1 MTTQP
6 EDLRSEPATSTDGGG
21 QPPDVPDP
29 PPPRDGRDA
38 APRPSTT
45 APAATGGGRPAAAT
59 TGEPPA
65 ATPTGEPARS
75 VATGEPARSTAT
87 GEPASAVATAEAGG
101 PTEAPDEAGAGDAA
115 EPERA
120 RRRLGRR
127 WRRRRW
133 FRYTLPGA
141 GGAVLFM
148 CLAFTPS
155 LLPRSPVVQGLVC
168 GISAAIG
175 YGVGVVAAWVWRAF
189 ADRDERAA
197 RPSRWRIFAVVAAV
211 ALVAAFVLG
220 QRWQSELRDLM
231 GVAGSNP
238 AAWLL
243 VPVAGRGRVRRP
255 RRARPWPARGLPRG
269 WPGCWAAGS
278 DRERPAPSAGSPS
291 SASPSRWSAASCW
304 TGWCPP
310 RTRRSP
316 SATTSRPRARSSP
329 PSPPGPADPESLVA
343 WDTLGREGR
352 KVTGLGPTA
361 SDISAFTGGPAL
373 APIRAYAGLES
384 ADTTEAR
391 ANLAVDDLERAGG
404 FDRKYLVVATTTGS
418 GWVDPA
424 SMDTVEYMTGGD
436 SAIVA
441 IQYSYLPSWI
451 SYLVDQKRAREA
463 GRALFD
469 AVYGKW
475 SALPQDSR
483 PRLLVFG
490 ESLGSFGGETAFSG
504 EQDLRNRTSGVVFAG
519 PPNFN
524 TLFREFTDD
533 RDPGSQE
540 VAPIYR
546 DGRTVRFDDHPG
558 PPIEPAS
565 VAVGRSAGA
574 LPAAPVRP
582 DRVVDPAAAADRA
595 GLAARA
601 TRPRRAGRG
610 ALGPVRH
617 VLAGDRW
624 TCRSPPRCRA
634 GTGTSTPPSTSTPG
648 PRSCSPPAG
657 PTRRRLS
664 SARSSPTSTEPER
677 AGATRRGG

>member
-6 EDLRSEPATSTDGGG
+6 EDLRSEPATSIDGGE
-21 QPPDVPDP
+21 QSPTVPDP
-29 PPPRDGRDA
+29 PPARDGRE
-38 APRPSTT
+38 
-45 APAATGGGRPAAAT
+45 PAAAATADDRPAA
-59 TGEPPA
+59 
-65 ATPTGEPARS
+65 
-75 VATGEPARSTAT
+75 AT

-101 PTEAPDEAGAGDAA
+101 QTDAPDEAGAADAA

-127 WRRRRW
+127 WRGRRW

-141 GGAVLFM
+141 AGAVLFT

-189 ADRDERAA
+189 ADRDERPA
-197 RPSRWRIFAVVAAV
+197 RPNRWRIFAVLAV
-211 ALVAAFVLG
+211 VVLVAAFVLG

-243 VPVAGRGRVRRP
+243 VPALAAVVFVALI
-255 RRARPWPARGLPRG
+255 ALARGLRAVYRWLARLLGRWIGPRAARAVG
-269 WPGCWAAGS
+269 WVTVVGVTIALVSGVLL
-278 DRERPAPSAGSPS
+278 DGLV
-291 SASPSRWSAASCW
+291 SAADEAFSVRNDI
-304 TGWCPP
+304 TTEGAQQPTVA
-310 RTRRSP
+310 TRSGG
-316 SATTSRPRARSSP
+316 
-329 PSPPGPADPESLVA
+329 PGSLVA

-352 KVTGLGPTA
+352 KVTGLGPTV

-384 ADTTEAR
+384 ADSAEAR
-391 ANLAVDDLERAGG
+391 ATLAVDDLERAGG

-469 AVYGKW
+469 AVYAKW
-475 SALPQDSR
+475 SVLPQDSR

-504 EQDLRNRTSGVVFAG
+504 EQDLRNRTSGAVFAG

-524 TLFREFTDD
+524 TLFREFTDN

-546 DGRTVRFDDHPG
+546 NGRTVRFDDHPG

-565 VAVGRSAGA
+565 VAW
-574 LPAAPVRP
+574 
-582 DRVVDPAAAADRA
+582 D
-595 GLAARA
+595 
-601 TRPRRAGRG
+601 
-610 ALGPVRH
+610 
-617 VLAGDRW
+617 
-624 TCRSPPRCRA
+624 
-634 GTGTSTPPSTSTPG
+634 G
-648 PRSCSPPAG
+648 PRVLYLQHPSDPIVWWSP
-657 PTRRRLS
+657 RLLL
-664 SARSSPTSTEPER
+664 TEPDWLREPPGHDVL
-677 AGATRRGG
+677 GATRWLPFITFWQVTADLPFATEVPGGHGHKYTSEYVDAWSTVLQPADWTEAKAARLREIVAGVD